1 MRETE
6 RRVVRLI
13 SDLDAHLIA
22 EGTHYELYRKLGAHP
37 DADGVAF
44 AVWAPNAK
52 RVSVVGDFNDWN
64 LSAHPMEVRPDCGVW
79 EGYVEGARA
88 GQRYKFAVWG
98 SDGSLL
104 PLKADPFAVASE
116 LRPATASVISPLL
129 NEAPPK
135 AFQGAQHRAAPITIY
150 EVHLGSWRRRPE
162 EGHRFL
168 TYRELAAELIPYVKE
183 MGFTHLELL
192 PPSEHP
198 FDGSWGYQPLG
209 LYAVTSRFG
218 SGEDFRA
225 LVGAAHDAGIGVF
238 VDWVAGHFPNDE
250 HGLARFDGTHLYE
263 HADPRQG
270 WHPDWHTCVFNF
282 GRREVTN
289 YLLAN
294 ALFWLAEHGVDGLRV
309 DAVASMLYLDYSRNE
324 GEWVPNR
331 YGGRE
336 NLDAIDFLRR
346 TNEVVYSR
354 HPNAVTIAEE
364 STAWPQVSAPTYLGG
379 LGFGYKWNMGWMHD
393 TLAYIAHDSIHRKYH
408 QDQLTFSLLYAFSE
422 NYVLPLSHDEV
433 VHGKGSIFGKMPGD
447 RWQRFAN
454 VRLLYGYMYTHPGK
468 KLLFM
473 GNEFAQEREWNHDE
487 SLDWHLLEDPSHAGV
502 QRLVRDLNAL
512 YAQTPALYEQD
523 AVPEG
528 FQWLCSDAED
538 SVIAYVRRGRNPQEF
553 AAAICNFTPVVR
565 YDYHVGVP
573 ACSALR
579 EAINTDASIYGG
591 SNVGNFGTVEVQ
603 AIPAHGQTHSIS
615 VTLPPLAA
623 LILVPS

>member
-1 MRETE
+1 MRDTE
-6 RRVVRLI
+6 RRVVQLM

-37 DADGVAF
+37 VEGGVAF

-52 RVSVVGDFNDWN
+52 HVSVVGDFNDWN
-64 LSAHPMEVRPDCGVW
+64 LSAHPMELRPDCGVW
-79 EGYVEGARA
+79 EAYVEGARE
-88 GQRYKFAVWG
+88 GQRYKFAIWAR
-98 SDGSLL
+98 DGSLL
-104 PLKADPFAVASE
+104 PLKADPFGVASE
-116 LRPATASVISPLL
+116 LRPATASVVSSLL
-129 NEAPPK
+129 NEAPSKP
-135 AFQGAQHRAAPITIY
+135 FQGAQHRSAPISVY

-162 EGHRFL
+162 EGNRFL

-225 LVGAAHDAGIGVF
+225 LVRAAHDAGIGVF

-282 GRREVTN
+282 GRREVVN
-289 YLLAN
+289 YLIAN

-309 DAVASMLYLDYSRNE
+309 DAVASMLYLDYSRGQ

-331 YGGRE
+331 FGGRE

-346 TNEVVYSR
+346 TNEVVYGR
-354 HPNAVTIAEE
+354 HPHAVTIAEE

-379 LGFGYKWNMGWMHD
+379 LGFGFKWNMGWMHD
-393 TLAYIAHDSIHRKYH
+393 TLAYIAHDPVHRKYH
-408 QDQLTFSLLYAFSE
+408 HDQLTFSLLYAFSE

-473 GNEFAQEREWNHDE
+473 GNEFAQEHEWNHDA
-487 SLDWHLLEDPSHAGV
+487 SLDWHLVDDPSHAGV
-502 QRLVRDLNAL
+502 QQLVRDLNAV

-528 FQWLCSDAED
+528 FQWLCSDAEN
-538 SVIAYVRRGRNPQEF
+538 SVIAYVRRGGNPDQF
-553 AAAICNFTPVVR
+553 VVAICNFTPVVR
-565 YDYHVGVP
+565 YDYHLGVP

-579 EAINTDASIYGG
+579 EAINTDASVYGG
-591 SNVGNFGTVEVQ
+591 SNVGNFGNVAVQ
-603 AIPAHGQTHSIS
+603 PVPSHGQTHSIS
-615 VTLPPLAA
+615 ITLPPLAA
-623 LILVPS
+623 LILVPT